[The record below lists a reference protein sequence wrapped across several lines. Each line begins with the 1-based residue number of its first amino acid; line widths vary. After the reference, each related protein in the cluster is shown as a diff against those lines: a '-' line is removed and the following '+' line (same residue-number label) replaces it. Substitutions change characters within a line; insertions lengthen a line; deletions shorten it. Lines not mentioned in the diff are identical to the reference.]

1 LRAAAVEA
9 FQYQALDAAGRAV
22 SGVVQADT
30 ARQARSQLRAQGLLP
45 SAVDQVRARERARQS
60 WARGISAAELSLLT
74 RQMAILLAS
83 GLTMEQSLNALIEEA
98 SEPMTREVLGG
109 VKTELTAGSSLAG
122 ALGSYEKS
130 FPDFYRALVHGGE
143 ESGALPTVL
152 QHLADYLDARQVLR
166 QKTSLALLYPVLVT
180 SVAVS
185 IVTGLLIYVVPQV
198 VQVFQQSRQSL
209 PLLTRALITL
219 SDFLRAA
226 WPYLA
231 AIVVGA
237 TAAAR
242 LALRGAAARRHWHLL
257 LLRTPWLGA
266 LVRGVNTS
274 RFASTLAILVGG
286 GVPLLA
292 ALHSSARVMTNI
304 PMREAVERAIERV
317 REGAGLAR
325 ALRDTRAFPP
335 LLVHLV
341 ASGEASGKLEQ
352 MLERAARLETQ
363 ALERRLAVFLTLL
376 EPVMILFMGGMVLMI
391 VLAILLPIIE
401 INQLVR

>member
-1 LRAAAVEA
+1 LEA
-9 FQYQALDAAGRAV
+9 FQYEALDANGRKV
-22 SGVVQADT
+22 SGLVEADT
-30 ARQARSQLRAQGLLP
+30 ARQARVQLRARGLLP
-45 SAVDQVRARERARQS
+45 SAVAQVHARERARKV
-60 WARGISAAELSLLT
+60 WARGLSAGVLSLVT
-74 RQMAILLAS
+74 RQMATLLES
-83 GLTMEQSLNALIEEA
+83 GLTIEQSLNALIEEA
-98 SEPMTREVLGG
+98 VEPLTREVLAG
-109 VKTELTAGSSLAG
+109 VKSELTAGNSLAG

-152 QHLADYLDARQVLR
+152 QHLADYLDARQALR
-166 QKTSLALLYPVLVT
+166 QKTSLALLYPILVT
-180 SVAVS
+180 VVAIM

-209 PLLTRALITL
+209 PLLTRALIAL
-219 SDFLRAA
+219 SDFLRGA
-226 WPYLA
+226 WPYLLLIIVGI
-231 AIVVGA
+231 AI
-237 TAAAR
+237 TAR
-242 LALRGAAARRHWHLL
+242 MALRRDSIRRGWHRL
-257 LLRTPWLGA
+257 LLRMPWFGT

-286 GVPLLA
+286 GVPLLG
-292 ALHSSARVMTNI
+292 ALGSGARVMTN
-304 PMREAVERAIERV
+304 MVMKEAVEGAIERV
-317 REGAGLAR
+317 REGASLAR
-325 ALRDTRAFPP
+325 ALGETRAFPP

-376 EPVMILFMGGMVLMI
+376 EPVMILFMGGVVLMI